1 MELIYLVID
10 IRSVNLLCYYRYS
23 RGKTIDKNNCQ
34 KKPID
39 PHFKITTIF
48 HIFCI
53 KKNNVILLFTQLSIK
68 NSLIKTNKSHIHFWN
83 LHLD

>member
-39 PHFKITTIF
+39 PHIKITT
-48 HIFCI
+48 IFCI